1 MNKFNKSK
9 VALLMALTSALQG
22 SIKTNA
28 SLVGDVLDTTAFT
41 TSNLTASLVT
51 NTKNKAVAIPLGI
64 IFAVG
69 VPIGLIVIKHFYE
82 QAQERKELAGSILSN
97 LKKEFETVN
106 TTLGTINKP
115 TKDLLLNLGITEK
128 EAKIDFSHI
137 LELNLNNLNLINF
150 DPSNLGLKS
159 KDLSYY
165 VNTDN
170 GELKPKLGDELR
182 ANLFA
187 LALLVTVPLK
197 QLTETLS
204 SKQMFSKS
212 VRDSE
217 KPLSIILRKNEQGKL
232 STIWSMNFR
241 VTDYN
246 NFTKSNDVSLRFDLD
261 NNNKLE
267 ISIDGHSYDADEIMN
282 GK

>member
-82 QAQERKELAGSILSN
+82 QAQERKELAGSILSK
-97 LKKEFETVN
+97 LEKKFGEVN
-106 TTLGTINKP
+106 NYFGAVRINEL
-115 TKDLLLNLGITEK
+115 TKDLLLHHNIDITEK

-137 LELNLNNLNLINF
+137 LELNQNNL
-150 DPSNLGLKS
+150 DPSNLDLKS
-159 KDLSYY
+159 KNLSYY